1 MTEKIL
7 CPWCGAEME
16 FEFTLRGQAL
26 ARTYQCPK
34 CGACSPKIVRN
45 CLEKRAEELDKE
57 TEAAAL
63 RRYTPLIKPMTIEDI
78 MRVRYETAAFWIE
91 FAGTYKEEPA
101 CHWYLWSGLLGYS
114 AKVVG
119 YCEPWFLPMA
129 DYGKTWRCWERKPT
143 DEERGAAG
151 WEK

>member
-1 MTEKIL
+1 MKGT
-7 CPWCGAEME
+7 PDME
-16 FEFTLRGQAL
+16 GHNWTVRA
-26 ARTYQCPK
+26 K
-34 CGACSPKIVRN
+34 CRN
-45 CLEKRAEELDKE
+45 CNAVSPDGCGR
-57 TEAAAL
+57 TEQGALNDMMRIVL
-63 RRYTPLIKPMTIEDI
+63 RRYTPPIKPMTIEDI

-143 DEERGAAG
+143 DEERSAAE
-151 WEK
+151 WET